1 MCKVILGSSEQRV
14 TPRRGVEGIIARS
27 NNDYHKKQGQGG
39 IYGVSEGGG
48 QVVMDNDGLPKR
60 SGPGLRVW
68 RLDVCEYPATGRKA
82 ETEQIMLYFGI

>member
-1 MCKVILGSSEQRV
+1 
-14 TPRRGVEGIIARS
+14 
-27 NNDYHKKQGQGG
+27 
-39 IYGVSEGGG
+39 
-48 QVVMDNDGLPKR
+48 MDNDGLPKR